1 MDAEA
6 RDDED
11 AKATTAI
18 AVKRTIDGLA
28 GVVMMEGRDGRTLL
42 HLSCYESQSRCSY
55 SCDPCCVLRK
65 YDYY

>member
-18 AVKRTIDGLA
+18 AVKRTIDGLG
-28 GVVMMEGRDGRTLL
+28 GVVVMEGREGRTLL
-42 HLSCYESQSRCSY
+42 RLSCYEAQSRCSY
-55 SCDPCCVLRK
+55 SYDSCRVLRK
-65 YDYY
+65 YDY